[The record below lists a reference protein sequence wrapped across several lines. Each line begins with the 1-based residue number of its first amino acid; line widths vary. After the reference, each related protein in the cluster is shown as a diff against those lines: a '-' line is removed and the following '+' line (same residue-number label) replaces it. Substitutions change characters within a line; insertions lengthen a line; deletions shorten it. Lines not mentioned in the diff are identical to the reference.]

1 MRKFILSADAG
12 CDLPSELTKKY
23 DVKILPINFL
33 VDGEEYSSD
42 DGRMTMPLLFE
53 KMRAGAKT
61 ATFQPNPTSA
71 EEYFENLL
79 SRGYDVLHLSMSHQ
93 MSGTY
98 ETLEK
103 LSQTI
108 NEKSRNKLY
117 VVDTLSQG
125 AGFGL
130 IAIMTAQKSDEADWD
145 AASAKEYAENLRLNV
160 SHEFTVDSLTFLAN
174 GGRISRH
181 LAAIGNLLKI
191 KPVLGVDDDGKIIV
205 RKKIIGRKR
214 ALDDMAARVT
224 GNYSG
229 LSDTIFVSES
239 DCKEDAE
246 YLKAKINDK
255 LPSAKV
261 EILPL
266 GPIMV
271 CHCGPGVVAVF
282 YTATSRK

>member
-42 DGRMTMPLLFE
+42 DGRMSMPLLFE

-79 SRGYDVLHLSMSHQ
+79 SCGYDVLHLSMSHQ

-103 LSQTI
+103 LSQT
-108 NEKSRNKLY
+108 
-117 VVDTLSQG
+117 

-205 RKKIIGRKR
+205 RRKIIGRRR

-224 GNYSG
+224 GNYSD

-266 GPIMV
+266 GPVMV